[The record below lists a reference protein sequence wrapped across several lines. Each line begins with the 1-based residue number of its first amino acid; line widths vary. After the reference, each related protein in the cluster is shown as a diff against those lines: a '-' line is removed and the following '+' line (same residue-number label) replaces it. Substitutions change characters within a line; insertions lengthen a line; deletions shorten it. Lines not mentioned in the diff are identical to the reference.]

1 MALHLIFNVIVV
13 INAIKSFRKTVDALV
28 PGVVNMDEW
37 YSTSSIKVEIYRD
50 IKGTHLIF
58 VTEKRITFKK
68 RCLPRSRFLVSSHSA
83 RYFPF
88 ERESALRNEIK

>member
-13 INAIKSFRKTVDALV
+13 INAIKSFWKTVDALV
-28 PGVVNMDEW
+28 PGVVNMEVSLW
-37 YSTSSIKVEIYRD
+37 NKVEIYRD

-68 RCLPRSRFLVSSHSA
+68 RCLPRSRFLVSSHNA

-88 ERESALRNEIK
+88 ERERVA